1 MLYVALAAVA
11 ATCLVTLAFSA
22 LLRSQLRQA
31 ARRED
36 LLVNQVCSLAG
47 RPWQSPP
54 SRENPPPLEEELER
68 FLTIPER
75 LPD

>member
-1 MLYVALAAVA
+1 MLYVALAAIGSL
-11 ATCLVTLAFSA
+11 CLVTLAFSA

-47 RPWQSPP
+47 RPWQ
-54 SRENPPPLEEELER
+54 PPPARESAPTLDEELER
-68 FLTIPER
+68 FVALPER